1 MEKRAVIA
9 LVLSLL
15 IFLVFGYFQQRMAP
29 VPPPDAGPPAEKTT
43 AGAPAPAPS
52 PTAAPAAVPR
62 PAPSPA
68 AAPGSHPAREVT
80 VDTPL
85 YRAVFTEEGARIK
98 SFELKKYWERL
109 PFTRVTSLGLLWFS
123 LDIDRYQQISTTPT
137 DPQEL
142 VMGTAPAYFPVGVY
156 WEPGTGAAAAPPL
169 ALFTASAPALS
180 LSEGGRGVLT
190 FTHQGA
196 DGITLVKTLTFAA
209 DSYRID
215 LQVTVRREGAEAAP
229 GNLAVTLSA
238 DYANLPEKGGVRGF
252 VGSINKKREDI
263 SPGSLKELK
272 TFTGAVD
279 WASLELGY
287 FMQAVVPLAEAKSFL
302 TVQETPKGPMVL
314 TLKTPVENLAPG
326 HEISFPYALY
336 FGPLDIDIL
345 KKLDLGLEGAVD
357 FGWFH
362 FLAMPFFYV
371 LKFFN
376 GYVHNYGIAIIILTV
391 LLRIVFIYPN
401 HKSYKSMQDMQKL
414 QPKVAKL
421 REKYKDDREA
431 LNKELMALYRTYKV
445 NPAGGCLPMLL
456 QLPVFIALYNLLA
469 YAIELRHAPF
479 ISTLPFTNIV
489 WLADLSAKDP
499 LLITPIIMGATMFI
513 QQKMTPS
520 PGDPTQAKLMLFMP
534 IIFTFMFLNF
544 ASGLVLYWMLNNV
557 LSIIQQYYTNKY
569 LGK

>member
-15 IFLVFGYFQQRMAP
+15 IFLAFGYFQKKMIPVAPPDTAPAPEKPSPVAPAP
-29 VPPPDAGPPAEKTT
+29 VP
-43 AGAPAPAPS
+43 AP
-52 PTAAPAAVPR
+52 TVAAVPSSV
-62 PAPSPA
+62 PASPVA
-68 AAPGSHPAREVT
+68 AASTHPAREVT

-85 YRAVFTEEGARIK
+85 YRAVFTEQGARLK
-98 SFELKKYWERL
+98 SFKLKKYWERL
-109 PFTRVTSLGLLWFS
+109 PFTTVTSLGLVWFS
-123 LDIDRYQQISTTPT
+123 LDIEKYHTISTTPT

-142 VMGTAPAYFPVGVY
+142 VTTTALGDLPLGTSWESGATPAGP
-156 WEPGTGAAAAPPL
+156 
-169 ALFTASAPALS
+169 ALPALYTASSPQLT
-180 LSEGGRGVLT
+180 LTEGGKGTLT
-190 FTHQGA
+190 FTHRSP
-196 DGITLVKTLTFAA
+196 DGLTLEKTLTFAG
-209 DSYRID
+209 DSYRMD
-215 LQVTVRREGAEAAP
+215 MKVTLRREGDEVVQ
-229 GNLAVTLSA
+229 GNLAVGLSA
-238 DYANLPEKGGVRGF
+238 DYTNVKSQGGVRGF
-252 VGSINKKREDI
+252 VGSMNKKREDVT
-263 SPGSLKELK
+263 PASLKEPK
-272 TFTGAVD
+272 TFTGKTE
-279 WASLELGY
+279 WAALELGY
-287 FMQAVVPLAEAKSFL
+287 FMQALVPLADSKDL
-302 TVQETPKGPMVL
+302 VTVQENPKGPMVL

-326 HEISFPYALY
+326 HEISFPFAVY

-345 KKLDLGLEGAVD
+345 KSLNLGLEGAVD

-362 FLAMPFFYV
+362 FLAMPFFHV

-391 LLRIVFIYPN
+391 LLRILFIYPN

-479 ISTLPFTNIV
+479 IATLPFTNIV

-499 LLITPIIMGATMFI
+499 LLITPLIMGATMFI

-534 IIFTFMFLNF
+534 IVFTFMFLNF
-544 ASGLVLYWMLNNV
+544 ASGLVLYWLLNNV
-557 LSIIQQYYTNKY
+557 LSIIQQHYTNKY